1 MNTLVLIAILVVFVF
16 LLTYDPKSRRLDKYI
31 TPQVTTEQQPS
42 VPKQVPSSCASD
54 RYHDV
59 QFNSAPSTS
68 SCAGKPREVMG
79 AII

>member
-31 TPQVTTEQQPS
+31 SPQVTTDQQL
-42 VPKQVPSSCASD
+42 PKQMPSSCASD

-59 QFNSAPSTS
+59 QFNSDPSIS

-79 AII
+79 AVI